1 MKRRIVTKIDYAFC
15 VDVDNQYKR
24 FFSVYRRQHDHAKH
38 PFHKSVQAE
47 IFHGLYSEY
56 KTSS

>member
-1 MKRRIVTKIDYAFC
+1 MMGTIIVTEKGNVFC

-38 PFHKSVQAE
+38 PCHQSIIK
-47 IFHGLYSEY
+47 LNR
-56 KTSS
+56 TLTN